1 MKADIS
7 QAKFPHFGS
16 AMGIGA
22 EQTKYRLRRA
32 VPGSEYPEMKRAER
46 WQLLSSHPIEK
57 YEAKC
62 RSKARTLTGV
72 DAFAAD

>member
-22 EQTKYRLRRA
+22 ELTKYRLRRA
-32 VPGSEYPEMKRAER
+32 APGSEYPEMKRAER
-46 WQLLSSHPIEK
+46 
-57 YEAKC
+57 
-62 RSKARTLTGV
+62 
-72 DAFAAD
+72 